1 MFFSVSPYQLIV
13 KYVFGLL
20 LVDCCMKLV
29 FLLSVIFCL
38 MPKNVSEST
47 KNSIKRKHGSDD
59 SHGCNGNN
67 CSKGKNDPDKEME
80 AKASTA
86 ATAVPAGTAAM
97 ISTK

>member
-1 MFFSVSPYQLIV
+1 
-13 KYVFGLL
+13 
-20 LVDCCMKLV
+20 
-29 FLLSVIFCL
+29 
-38 MPKNVSEST
+38 MPKNVSELT
-47 KNSIKRKHGSDD
+47 KNSIKRKYGSND